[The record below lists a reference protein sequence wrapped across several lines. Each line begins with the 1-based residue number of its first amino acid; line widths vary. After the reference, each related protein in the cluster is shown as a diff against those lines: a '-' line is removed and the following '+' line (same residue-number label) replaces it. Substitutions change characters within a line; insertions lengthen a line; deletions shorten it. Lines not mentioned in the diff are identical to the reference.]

1 MRLLLQQRMHDGT
14 VQAFRVSLDDQL
26 PICFQV
32 VNAAF
37 DHLKFGHAP
46 RLKLAVESGKMLLK
60 RNWARRKIDENMPV
74 PNRRGN
80 CVERI
85 VGLMEALY
93 FFHMRRIS
101 QRAIEFVSPCVIL
114 ALNASGELAFLL
126 LA

>member
-1 MRLLLQQRMHDGT
+1 M
-14 VQAFRVSLDDQL
+14 
-26 PICFQV
+26 

-85 VGLMEALY
+85 VGLMEALD
-93 FFHMRRIS
+93 FFHVWCVG

-114 ALNASGELAFLL
+114 ALNATGKFAFFLL
-126 LA
+126 AQHGAAMA